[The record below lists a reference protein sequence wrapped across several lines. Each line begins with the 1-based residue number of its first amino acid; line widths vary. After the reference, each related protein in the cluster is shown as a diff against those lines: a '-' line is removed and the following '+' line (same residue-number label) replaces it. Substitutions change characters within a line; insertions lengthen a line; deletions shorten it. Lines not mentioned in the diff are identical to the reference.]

1 MALADWEQIPDRA
14 LKSAVTILHR
24 VAFVFKSPAM
34 LYHVSLRTARGPVER
49 HHRRVGLSLRGRRLA
64 LAKCPSPKWSQPS
77 RSAEDVAAAV

>member
-34 LYHVSLRTARGPVER
+34 LYHVSLWVARGAFTR
-49 HHRRVGLSLRGRRLA
+49 
-64 LAKCPSPKWSQPS
+64 
-77 RSAEDVAAAV
+77 